1 MISTLIDT
9 IKIHAAIE
17 HQSWISEQV
26 QLLDAEVINPITK
39 ACSSGFRRFSV
50 IGAFGSR
57 ATVQSMAGAT
67 ELQIEASVPRF
78 LTGQNV
84 FGTEDLQTIA
94 YLLVRAVCKH
104 LGINPT
110 AEEKRAVREGHMRL
124 GRIDLTTH
132 LKLDSDAQVAHFIKA
147 LKLQLMFSHR
157 NVSSYGEDSLYL
169 DQHSDTKTLKFYNKG
184 RELQKAG
191 HQLNPNLPQREY
203 ILAAAHGLLRT
214 ELVLRL
220 RYLGRNGI
228 REVCDWNPAAGRQL
242 LRSILI
248 DLKLSNVRLVEFQ
261 PQAALGKQAN
271 LLLAAHMAGTDVTS
285 IMTSARALKPHARAI
300 LKATGIDIRIPFVA
314 QTATLAVDLESF
326 ATVIEFGM
334 NEKAVALG
342 ITNALIPKMKVHRQ
356 IEASVSVTPCAAK
369 VGFIPHGFHRLK
381 AKPIPKLGRPGSVD
395 EAFVA

>member
-17 HQSWISEQV
+17 HQSWINEQV
-26 QLLDAEVINPITK
+26 QLLDAGVINQITK

-84 FGTEDLQTIA
+84 FGTEDLQTTA
-94 YLLVRAVCKH
+94 YLLVRSVCKR

-110 AEEKRAVREGHMRL
+110 TEEKRAVREGHMRL

-132 LKLDSDAQVAHFIKA
+132 LKLDSDAQVVHFIRA

-191 HQLNPNLPQREY
+191 HQLNSNLPHREY
-203 ILAAAHGLLRT
+203 ILAAAQGLLRT

-228 REVCDWNPAAGRQL
+228 REVCDWNPATGRQL

-326 ATVIEFGM
+326 ATVIEFGV
-334 NEKAVALG
+334 NDKAISLG
-342 ITNALIPKMKVHRQ
+342 ITNPLIPKTKAHSQVGV
-356 IEASVSVTPCAAK
+356 SVSVTPCAAK
-369 VGFIPHGFHRLK
+369 VGFRPRGFHRLK
-381 AKPIPKLGRPGSVD
+381 AKPIPKLQQSGSVD
-395 EAFVA
+395 VAHLA